1 MNIELL
7 TQHINSAGL
16 FPVRVEFTHD
26 QNADMQVL
34 GSFDDY
40 LAAVKSL
47 QSPVI
52 FIGTFELMEEHFI
65 CESDDDSFEE
75 DEEVD
80 LCKIQPELKK
90 YSSKIGETGWFQLAA
105 PMRNGSLTFN
115 IKEEW
120 WIQFHE
126 LLSAAKE
133 SVEEE
138 RNTMQEE
145 IEAEEERQKDAAR
158 KKLQGF
164 INNEEF
170 QRLKTQKAMRE
181 YAINKYPELEELES
195 FDLKKEIQNLA
206 ARIEAKGISRK

>member
-1 MNIELL
+1 MLDIESITSRNLMNIELL

-80 LCKIQPELKK
+80 LCKIQPELK
-90 YSSKIGETGWFQLAA
+90 
-105 PMRNGSLTFN
+105 
-115 IKEEW
+115 
-120 WIQFHE
+120 
-126 LLSAAKE
+126 
-133 SVEEE
+133 
-138 RNTMQEE
+138 
-145 IEAEEERQKDAAR
+145 
-158 KKLQGF
+158 
-164 INNEEF
+164 
-170 QRLKTQKAMRE
+170 
-181 YAINKYPELEELES
+181 
-195 FDLKKEIQNLA
+195 
-206 ARIEAKGISRK
+206 ISNSTYQDFPK